1 MMLMNIRDSAW
12 MKLCGDLEVQIY
24 GDKSPGNK
32 PVSGVF
38 LKGLDLSGNG
48 GLLSNN
54 DGEFLSVALQPKCM
68 CHGMHTVHATP
79 HSLSESG

>member
-1 MMLMNIRDSAW
+1 MGIL
-12 MKLCGDLEVQIY
+12 
-24 GDKSPGNK
+24 KSRYMETNLQET
-32 PVSGVF
+32 SQYLGVF